1 MRATPDF
8 GTKERRSL
16 SFARR
21 RNLYFVASQAQLA
34 PHRQVGLQAHW
45 APQMQGPLVSFAH
58 PHDAL
63 SHRHWFWISFV
74 IGFSCLQRAV
84 LRTVTG
90 ANASRPVALHLV
102 PKTCRPCSAHHSLS
116 GSSCPVQTEW
126 CKRRSS
132 ESVRWER
139 GPRGGRQPGAGNR
152 PSGVVERWRRGR
164 EQRGQWMERC
174 GGSCSAR
181 LGWRLE
187 IGSGTQTQL
196 SAADYTCRIHLKY
209 GRRPTR
215 GSAVAAGRLLPLGAR
230 KLRAVSY
237 SANSRS
243 LGRRMRCCWYPTARR
258 A

>member
-1 MRATPDF
+1 MRATPEFRNEGEAQPLLRPEAKPLLRGIASAARSAPAGRLAGALGAADARS
-8 GTKERRSL
+8 RR
-16 SFARR
+16 FVCAPTRR
-21 RNLYFVASQAQLA
+21 PLA
-34 PHRQVGLQAHW
+34 PT
-45 APQMQGPLVSFAH
+45 LVL
-58 PHDAL
+58 DL
-63 SHRHWFWISFV
+63 VRHWFLLFAARRLAHCHRGKRI
-74 IGFSCLQRAV
+74 
-84 LRTVTG
+84 
-90 ANASRPVALHLV
+90 ASRRITPG
-102 PKTCRPCSAHHSLS
+102 PETCRPCSAHHSLS
-116 GSSCPVQTEW
+116 GSSCPVQTES

-243 LGRRMRCCWYPTARR
+243 LGTRMRCCWYPTARR